1 MHWASR
7 RRWVCLW
14 FFCLLWCCC
23 NPRCEA
29 FMRRRDRFLLL
40 ISVFALAGEA
50 HALSSD
56 KEQPIHIEADSV
68 VIDDARGVATYRG
81 NVHYSQGSAHLNADE
96 VIVYS
101 ADRKQVDKV
110 EAKGSPATFRQR
122 PDNKNEERIVLET
135 DAHLWQCQNEFTG
148 DRIEY
153 RSNEEV
159 VKALKAPDSKSRV
172 QVVIQP
178 RPSNGAAP
186 APTTDNKK
194 P

>member
-1 MHWASR
+1 
-7 RRWVCLW
+7 
-14 FFCLLWCCC
+14 
-23 NPRCEA
+23 
-29 FMRRRDRFLLL
+29 MRRRDRFLLL

-81 NVHYSQGSAHLNADE
+81 NVHYSQGSAHLNAAE

-110 EAKGSPATFRQR
+110 EAKGSPATFRQL
-122 PDNKNEERIVLET
+122 PDNNDKNNHKQTQHNNNNANEERLVLET
-135 DAHLWQCQNEFTG
+135 DAHLWQGQNEFTG